1 MSWVILRHK
10 KLDKFKGK
18 VNSKDLAIE
27 LYALEDN
34 GLDLIVIKW
43 IKKDISK
50 ELLNRKKK

>member
-27 LYALEDN
+27 LYALEDK
-34 GLDLIVIKW
+34 GLEKQLSYCDKM
-43 IKKDISK
+43 DK
-50 ELLNRKKK
+50 ERYKQRAA